1 MMRVGGQAEVSFH
14 LDFPHHAAVSS
25 AFRGKVAVK
34 LLWLQGSQPHTTTT
48 PVEVNNRSRADFVVA
63 AHPHGE
69 GGRSKS
75 KPIKRLSL

>member
-1 MMRVGGQAEVSFH
+1 MMNASGQAEVCFH
-14 LDFPHHAAVSS
+14 LDFLHHAAVSS

-34 LLWLQGSQPHTTTT
+34 LLWPQGSQPHVTTP
-48 PVEVNNRSRADFVVA
+48 PVEVNTRSGADFVVT

>member
-1 MMRVGGQAEVSFH
+1 MMRVGGQAELSFH
-14 LDFPHHAAVSS
+14 LDFPHHA
-25 AFRGKVAVK
+25 GKVAVK
-34 LLWLQGSQPHTTTT
+34 LLWLQGSQPHTTKT

-69 GGRSKS
+69 GGRLKS